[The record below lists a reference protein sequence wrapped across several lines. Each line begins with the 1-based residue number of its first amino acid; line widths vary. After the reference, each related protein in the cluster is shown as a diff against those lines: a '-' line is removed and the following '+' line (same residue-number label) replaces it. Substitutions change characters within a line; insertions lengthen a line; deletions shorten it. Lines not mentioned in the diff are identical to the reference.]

1 MEAVAVKSVGAAK
14 SSMASGGQHGGEIT
28 VYDGLGDGFWDDPS
42 LIHTYQVKKVPRP
55 NEHQPP
61 PTSKNPLEIRDLRWP
76 DVPLDIY
83 RLVVEQCSV
92 RTLYNLCL
100 VSRLSREFATPTL
113 YRCVYLHLGNMG
125 GKAVLACLRHLVVS
139 TSAKYCEELRF
150 DIGRD
155 WRSEEFG
162 EPPENELLLDSAIM
176 RLVEFAIAKMPNLKT
191 FRYGTSSSSFVAGS
205 VVNPVSRCKGMIFP
219 DNTLMCALQ
228 DRPNLANMRLTGDG
242 WVILEQLKLKTGAFA
257 HLKSLRVKG
266 ICSAEMVHEVRHVI
280 EHSPGLEI
288 LHLACSDDFVELEP
302 EFSLFEFLFG
312 PRLGAKGELGSGE
325 GKAPLGRSLKQLSI
339 VDFVENGPLQAAEG
353 VLFSDIAPSL
363 FGHLDCLTLYGIDDP
378 LLEDIGSCTGLRLRK
393 LRVRCV
399 SWQPLTDLLSCSELE
414 LLRIELQRPGFDY
427 DSLIPLVC
435 KSKEKL
441 RELRLEWSDSVTRLT
456 EEEALSEAM
465 AYELV
470 EKCLHL
476 QHLSLRADFEPGVWV
491 G

>member
-1 MEAVAVKSVGAAK
+1 MFGELGTV
-14 SSMASGGQHGGEIT
+14 SGGS
-28 VYDGLGDGFWDDPS
+28 YWGDPVLF
-42 LIHTYQVKKVPRP
+42 HTYRMKKVSRP
-55 NEHQPP
+55 NEHPPP
-61 PTSKNPLEIRDLRWP
+61 PTPKNPLELRDLRWP

-83 RLVVEQCSV
+83 RLVVEQCPV
-92 RTLYNLCL
+92 RTLYNMCL

-113 YRCVYLHLGNMG
+113 YRSVYLHLGNMG
-125 GKAVLACLRHLVVS
+125 GKAVLACLRHLVIS

-150 DIGRD
+150 DVGRD

-191 FRYGTSSSSFVAGS
+191 FRCGPSSSFVGES
-205 VVNPVSRCKGMIFP
+205 VVDPASRCKGMIFP
-219 DNTLMCALQ
+219 DNPLMRALQ

-242 WVILEQLKLKTGAFA
+242 WVILEQLKLKIGAFA

-302 EFSLFEFLFG
+302 EFSLFDFLFG

-325 GKAPLGRSLKQLSI
+325 GRAPPGRSLKQLSI
-339 VDFVENGPLQAAEG
+339 VDFVENGPPQAAEG
-353 VLFSDIAPSL
+353 VSFSDIAPSQ

-399 SWQPLTDLLSCSELE
+399 SWLPLTDLLSCSELE
-414 LLRIELQRPGFDY
+414 LLRIELQRPGFYY

-441 RELRLEWSDSVTRLT
+441 RELRLEWSDSVAQSAD
-456 EEEALSEAM
+456 EEALSEAM

-476 QHLSLRADFEPGVWV
+476 QHLGLRADFGPGVWV